1 MPRRL
6 RRHSIAGLA
15 LGLSLLCLPQAARAV
30 ACAGDCGGD
39 TTVTVDELL
48 AAVSIA
54 LGQATAATCTAAD
67 IDGDAQVTVDEL
79 LYAVQSAL
87 VGCPGFE
94 PRQQLGDRLALD
106 IDATAA
112 TLTLR
117 RGETVLLRLPRD
129 GIQLGAVDALDD
141 NNSYDPYPLVLG
153 QTLARRPL
161 NLRWLTLRS
170 ARVVDATA
178 DRVRLALVFDEDKPA
193 TLDLHRIDDGRFW
206 ALLVPGEGVSIA
218 YFRLRT
224 RGDAQEGFYGLGEVF
239 DAVNHRGRVRAM
251 QLEADL
257 DIESSNN
264 EAHVPI
270 PFLIG
275 TTAWGLFVESPYPG
289 VFEVANEEPDLVEVT
304 FGVGA
309 GSAQGLNFHLFAA
322 DHPLDVT
329 RHYYAVTGFPTLP
342 ARWAYGPWIWRDESD
357 DQAQVESDANIIRD
371 LDLATSAYWIDRPY
385 ASGVNAFDFEGAR
398 FPDPPR
404 MIDTLHDLGFRVALW
419 HTPYVDASDAD
430 TASLATEARERGY
443 FPPRTS
449 LLLNGWSRPIDFT
462 NPAAKAW
469 WQDNLGYYLDL
480 GIEGFKL
487 DFAEDV
493 IPGIAGRR
501 NVWQF
506 HDGSDER
513 TMQSRYRLF
522 YHGTYAEMLDPQA
535 SFLLC
540 RAGTYGTQRFPCV
553 IWPGDLDANMARHRE
568 VVTDGD
574 ETYIAVGGL
583 PAAVI
588 AGNSLGPS
596 GLPFFGSDT
605 GGYQHSP
612 PDKETFTR
620 WFQHTALSTVMQIGT
635 STNDVAWEFRPENG
649 FDQEMLDWYREYT
662 RLHLRLFPYVWSYA
676 ERLDEDGRPIQ
687 RALGLAHPELGVH
700 PDDTYLLGD
709 DLLVAPVVVRGA
721 RTRDVTFPAGEW
733 LDWWTGERLAGGV
746 TRSVA
751 APLETL
757 PLYQR
762 AGSIVP
768 MLRPTIDSLSP
779 TTDPTRVDSYATTPG
794 VLWARVAPGPATNL
808 QLYDGSTLSQT
819 PTAAGIEL
827 VLGSGSEFN
836 SGYQL
841 ELVGRNLVSA
851 EFDTNQVDGLPLE
864 RRADIAD
871 LEATGSG
878 WVSGIAGPIA
888 AVVRIGPEVRTLRL
902 TFEEAIP

>member
-1 MPRRL
+1 MLRPSRRPSL
-6 RRHSIAGLA
+6 AGLA
-15 LGLSLLCLPQAARAV
+15 FGLWLFGVPATVHAV
-30 ACAGDCGGD
+30 ACAGDCGSDGA
-39 TTVTVDELL
+39 VTVDELL
-48 AAVSIA
+48 AAVGIA
-54 LGQATAATCTAAD
+54 LGQAPASTCNAAD
-67 IDGDAQVTVDEL
+67 LDGDAQVTVDEL
-79 LYAVQSAL
+79 LAAVQSAL
-87 VGCPGFE
+87 VGCPEFE
-94 PRQQLGDRLALD
+94 ARQRLGDRLALD
-106 IDATAA
+106 IDTTSAS
-112 TLTLR
+112 LTLR
-117 RGETVLLRLPRD
+117 RGDTTLLRLPRD

-141 NNSYDPYPLVLG
+141 NNSYDPYPLVIG

-170 ARVVDATA
+170 ARVVDVTS
-178 DRVRLALVFDEDKPA
+178 DQVRLALEFDEAKSA
-193 TLDLHRIDDGRFW
+193 SLVLQRLDDGRFSS
-206 ALLVPGEGVSIA
+206 LLVPDSSGVPIA

-224 RGDAQEGFYGLGEVF
+224 RSDSQEGFYGLGEVF

-270 PFLIG
+270 PLLIG

-304 FGVGA
+304 FGLGA
-309 GSAQGLNFHLFAA
+309 ASAEGLRFHLFAA

-329 RHYYAVTGFPTLP
+329 RHYYAATSFPKLP

-357 DQAQVESDANIIRD
+357 DQAQVESDANIIRE

-385 ASGVNAFDFEGAR
+385 ASGVNAFDFEARR

-404 MIDTLHDLGFRVALW
+404 MVGTLRDLGFRVALW

-430 TASLATEARERGY
+430 TAPLAAEARERGF

-462 NPAAKAW
+462 NPDAKAW
-469 WQDNLGYYLDL
+469 WQDKLGYYVEL

-513 TMQSRYRLF
+513 SMQSRYRLF
-522 YHGTYAEMLDPQA
+522 YHGTYAELLDPDNG
-535 SFLLC
+535 FLLC
-540 RAGTYGTQRFPCV
+540 RAGTYGTQQFPCV
-553 IWPGDLDANMARHRE
+553 IWPGDLDANMAYHRE

-574 ETYIAVGGL
+574 ARYVAVGGL

-605 GGYQHSP
+605 GGYRHSP
-612 PDKETFTR
+612 PNKETFTR
-620 WFQHTALSTVMQIGT
+620 WFQHTALSSIMQIGT
-635 STNDVAWEFRPENG
+635 STNDVAWEFRPSNG

-676 ERLDEDGRPIQ
+676 ERLRDDGRPIQ

-700 PDDTYLLGD
+700 PDDIYLLGD
-709 DLLVAPVVVRGA
+709 DLLVAPVVRPEVRA
-721 RTRDVTFPAGEW
+721 RDVIFPEGDW
-733 LDWWTGERLAGGV
+733 FDWWTGERLAGGV
-746 TRSVA
+746 TRTVD
-751 APLETL
+751 APLSKL

-768 MLRPTIDSLSP
+768 LLRPTIDSLSP
-779 TTDPTRVDSYATTPG
+779 TTEPERVDSYATTPG
-794 VLWARVAPGPATNL
+794 VLWARVAPGPATSVQLFDGTRLEQRPVENGVEVTIVPGTEFTAGL
-808 QLYDGSTLSQT
+808 Q
-819 PTAAGIEL
+819 IEI
-827 VLGSGSEFN
+827 
-836 SGYQL
+836 
-841 ELVGRNLVSA
+841 VGRDLVAA
-851 EFDTNQVDGLPLE
+851 EADAVPLE
-864 RRADIAD
+864 RRADLAE
-871 LEATGSG
+871 LESTGIG
-878 WVSGIAGPIA
+878 WVGELDGAVRSAVRLGPSNRSAVLRFAEA
-888 AVVRIGPEVRTLRL
+888 AE
-902 TFEEAIP
+902 